1 MARVV
6 AASDVV
12 ISTAAVPGKK
22 APVLITKEM
31 VGGMAPG
38 AVIVDVAAE
47 QGGNCELT
55 RLGERIEV
63 GGVTIIG
70 PTSVASA
77 LAYDA
82 SQMYSRNLA
91 TFLAHAVK
99 NGFDAPAP
107 EDDIVRETRVTHAGE
122 VVQPRVRELLGL
134 PALPAPQPAG
144 A

>member
-1 MARVV
+1 
-6 AASDVV
+6 
-12 ISTAAVPGKK
+12 
-22 APVLITKEM
+22 M
-31 VGGMAPG
+31 VEGMAPG

-55 RLGERIEV
+55 RVGERIEV
-63 GGVTIIG
+63 GGVTVIG

-77 LAYDA
+77 LACDA

-91 TFLAHAVK
+91 TFLAHALK
-99 NGFDAPAP
+99 NGFDAPSP
-107 EDDIVRETRVTHAGE
+107 DDDIVRETRVTHAGE

-134 PALPAPQPAG
+134 PALQPAG